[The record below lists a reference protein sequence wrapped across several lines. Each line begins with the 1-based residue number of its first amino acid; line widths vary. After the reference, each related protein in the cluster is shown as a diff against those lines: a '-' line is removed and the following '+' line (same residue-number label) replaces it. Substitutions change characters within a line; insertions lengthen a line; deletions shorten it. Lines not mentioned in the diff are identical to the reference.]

1 MPRNIIVHCQ
11 YMPEDSEL
19 LFIPVNIRTNQCS
32 VVPIECNANISSQV
46 DTFFQQRFANIIY
59 PNGVKAI
66 LFISTENEFKS
77 FATAYYFRQK
87 LRDYCK
93 MHGIFYS
100 FPTQDSLHMFGALLS
115 TKIMVKEGEE
125 ILFLRSRANYS
136 TGNFTNVEAMIAVR
150 KKDSYQFIKTLDK
163 IKYGFTQQWKKRFLQ
178 SSNPKRVIILC
189 GPHDS
194 NEYVHGMLE
203 VFKDEKAVVY
213 NFGHSLENINEPV
226 VQKVLHDMQENLNP
240 YYVSQ
245 MFLYNFQVKVG
256 DKVLIA
262 VTLDRAPPLD
272 ESFVVD
278 VDPIKTVTVTQ
289 NALNKE
295 FSTKEPNYAII
306 EKVKLSEF
314 KCKKVKVI
322 LKVDINSFY
331 EFKVEPVEYEDKS
344 ELSSDKA
351 RIIFDKQN
359 FSVCIVKDDKETI
372 ITNSNGLDKTPNYIA
387 FTEEK
392 PIVGKAALEM
402 FNEKP
407 DFVVFDLI
415 KLCSITSEDVMN
427 PKWKFTLSKD
437 EDGTIMVTMQT
448 INGERKSSVAFLLAI
463 VFKYALKIAKNEN
476 GKKVKNVEI
485 KFVGFEPNETLKKN
499 FIEAGNLM
507 NVKTTFC

>member
-1 MPRNIIVHCQ
+1 
-11 YMPEDSEL
+11 
-19 LFIPVNIRTNQCS
+19 IPVDIRTNQCS

-46 DTFFQQRFANIIY
+46 DKFFQQRFANIIH
-59 PNGVKAI
+59 PNGIKAI

-93 MHGIFYS
+93 KHGIFCS

-125 ILFLRSRANYS
+125 VLFLRSRANYS
-136 TGNFTNVEAMIAVR
+136 TGKFTNVEAMIAVR
-150 KKDSYQFIKTLDK
+150 KKDCYQFIKTLNK
-163 IKYGFTQQWKKRFLQ
+163 INYGFTQQWKTRFLQ

-194 NEYVHGMLE
+194 NQYIHGMLE
-203 VFKDEKAVVY
+203 VFKDENAVVY
-213 NFGHSLENINEPV
+213 KFGHSLESVNEPV
-226 VQKVLHDMQENLNP
+226 VQKVLHDMEENLNP

-256 DKVLIA
+256 EKILIA
-262 VTLDRAPPLD
+262 VTLDCAPPLE
-272 ESFVVD
+272 ESFIVV
-278 VDPIKTVTVTQ
+278 VDPIKTVT
-289 NALNKE
+289 
-295 FSTKEPNYAII
+295 AII

-331 EFKVEPVEYEDKS
+331 EFKVEPVEDEKVDIS

-351 RIIFDKQN
+351 SAKVRFIFDKQN

-372 ITNSNGLDKTPNYIA
+372 IKNSNGSDKTPIYIA
-387 FTEEK
+387 FTELK
-392 PIVGKAALEM
+392 AIVGKAALEM
-402 FNEKP
+402 YNEKP

-427 PKWKFTLSKD
+427 PKWKFTLSKKED
-437 EDGTIMVTMQT
+437 ETIMVTMQT
-448 INGERKSSVAFLLAI
+448 IDGERKSSVAFLLAI
-463 VFKYALKIAKNEN
+463 IFKNALKIAKNES
-476 GKKVKNVEI
+476 GKKVKDIEI
-485 KFVGFEPNETLKKN
+485 KFDGFEPNETLKKN
-499 FIEAGNLM
+499 FIAAGNLM
-507 NVKTTFC
+507 NVKTTFL